1 MKITKDAIL
10 STLPVVLAED
20 REMRALADPIAE
32 ALAARVPEID
42 LIRLF
47 SRIDELPEDLL
58 DILAY
63 DFKADWWEYDATL
76 EEKRAVFKKIWYVHR
91 HKGTKSSVETAIG
104 ALYPGSKVSEWFEY
118 GGEPYHFRM
127 DVPIKEQQA
136 RSSADGYK
144 DRVFFLVNYFKNL
157 RSVLETIF
165 FSFETNLEWELNI
178 GSHLGG
184 NLTVTNIP
192 EYVPDWNFEDELFLS
207 EAMPRWEQSFI
218 LDDQTPTGL
227 VVYPDYANRVLRIYG
242 YLQILGNHDLTV
254 WEDTDDLSLNVACEG
269 LTVTTNK
276 TKLVITGG

>member
-91 HKGTKSSVETAIG
+91 HKGTKASVETAIG
-104 ALYPGSKVSEWFEY
+104 ALFQGAAVSEWFEY

-127 DVPIKEQQA
+127 NVPIREEQV

-157 RSVLETIF
+157 RSVLESIS
-165 FSFETNLEWELNI
+165 FSYETEISGELSI
-178 GSHLGG
+178 SSHLGRG
-184 NLTVTNIP
+184 LMITPIAETIP
-192 EYVPDWNFEDELFLS
+192 DMTADLELFLS
-207 EAMPRWEQSFI
+207 GAMPRWESTRI
-218 LDDQTPTGL
+218 LNDLTPEGL
-227 VVYPDYANRVLRIYG
+227 VAHPEGTKIFLYAWLA
-242 YLQILGNHDLTV
+242 ILGYHDLSAWGDPETKALHI
-254 WEDTDDLSLNVACEG
+254 ENEG
-269 LTVTTNK
+269 LTAEGEGTA
-276 TKLVITGG
+276 LVLVGG

>member
-91 HKGTKSSVETAIG
+91 HKGTKASVETAIG
-104 ALYPGSKVSEWFEY
+104 ALAHYISDESVGSFQPMNVNF
-118 GGEPYHFRM
+118 GIM
-127 DVPIKEQQA
+127 DPL
-136 RSSADGYK
+136 GY
-144 DRVFFLVNYFKNL
+144 RVRGK
-157 RSVLETIF
+157 
-165 FSFETNLEWELNI
+165 
-178 GSHLGG
+178 
-184 NLTVTNIP
+184 
-192 EYVPDWNFEDELFLS
+192 
-207 EAMPRWEQSFI
+207 
-218 LDDQTPTGL
+218 
-227 VVYPDYANRVLRIYG
+227 ANRNLAIAERALAHIDAM
-242 YLQILGNHDLTV
+242 NR
-254 WEDTDDLSLNVACEG
+254 
-269 LTVTTNK
+269 
-276 TKLVITGG
+276 TKKEKEEP